1 MDRRQVIETLA
12 ILKAAYPGSYNN
24 MTEGDSKTM
33 VALWERQFADEDARV
48 VLAAVDALI
57 STRTKGYTPTI
68 GEVKEQIHKL
78 RTTEELDAASAW
90 AMVAKACRNGIYG
103 YRKEFEKLPPMV
115 QAAVGAPE
123 QLREWAMMD
132 AEVVQ
137 SVVASNFQK
146 TYRITQ
152 QRQKELTMLP
162 AEVRRMITG
171 TADRLALN
179 E

>member
-1 MDRRQVIETLA
+1 MNNSEIKQ
-12 ILKAAYPGSYNN
+12 ILSILRAAYPHSFKDL
-24 MTEGDSKTM
+24 TRADAETM
-33 VALWERQFADEDARV
+33 IALWERQFAEEDARTV
-48 VLAAVDALI
+48 TAAVESLI
-57 STRTKGYTPTI
+57 SCRTAGYTPTI

-137 SVVASNFQK
+137 SVIASNFQK

>member
-33 VALWERQFADEDARV
+33 VALWERQFADEDVRLV
-48 VLAAVDALI
+48 TAAVESLI
-57 STRTKGYTPTI
+57 ATRTKGFTPTI
-68 GEVKEQIHKL
+68 GEVKEQMHRL
-78 RTTEELDAASAW
+78 RTSEELDAASAW
-90 AMVAKACRNGIYG
+90 ALVSKACANGIYG
-103 YRKEFEKLPPMV
+103 YRKEFEKLPPIV

-137 SVVASNFQK
+137 SVIASNFQK
-146 TYRITQ
+146 TYRIIQ

-162 AEVRRMITG
+162 ADIRRMING

>member
-1 MDRRQVIETLA
+1 MNNSETKQ
-12 ILKAAYPGSYNN
+12 ILSILRAAYPHSFKDL
-24 MTEGDSKTM
+24 TRADAETM
-33 VALWERQFADEDARV
+33 IALWERQFAEEDARAV
-48 VLAAVDALI
+48 TAAVESLI
-57 STRTKGYTPTI
+57 ATRTAGYTPTI
-68 GEVKEQIHKL
+68 GEVKEQMHRL
-78 RTTEELDAASAW
+78 RTSEELDAASAW
-90 AMVAKACRNGIYG
+90 ALVSKACANGIYG
-103 YRKEFEKLPPMV
+103 YRKEFEKLPPIV
-115 QAAVGAPE
+115 QTAVGAPE

-137 SVVASNFQK
+137 SVIASNFQK

-162 AEVRRMITG
+162 ADIRRMING